1 MIPTEVAQQLPI
13 LVAQELAT
21 SWRYRRAVFKYTIK
35 QEEISQDVFFNY
47 ESDTV
52 NNNLRKYIINILSR
66 RYLDQSDRIE
76 VLAAYDLYASNK
88 KYRDSIS

>member
-1 MIPTEVAQQLPI
+1 MNIDI
-13 LVAQELAT
+13 
-21 SWRYRRAVFKYTIK
+21 SIFFKNDDLDEIRNTDEYTIK

-52 NNNLRKYIINILSR
+52 NNNLIKYIINILSR

>member
-1 MIPTEVAQQLPI
+1 MNIDI
-13 LVAQELAT
+13 
-21 SWRYRRAVFKYTIK
+21 SIFFKKDDLDEIRNTDEYTIK

-52 NNNLRKYIINILSR
+52 NNNLIKYIINILSR